1 MVYARRGVMQ
11 ELNIDSVRASQR
23 PSLVKHVRLQIDPM
37 TGEPVLLS
45 QEAVLTLNRP
55 GYEILQ
61 RCDGT
66 RTLTQ
71 LISEL
76 EVQYQATNGTLGP
89 DVLRYV
95 DELSQKGLLQWI

>member
-1 MVYARRGVMQ
+1 MQ
-11 ELNIDSVRASQR
+11 ELSIDSARASQR
-23 PSLVKHVRLQIDPM
+23 PALVKHVRLQIDPV

-45 QEAVLTLNRP
+45 QEAVLTLNRS

-61 RCDGT
+61 RCDGS

-71 LISEL
+71 LIREL
-76 EVQYQATNGTLGP
+76 ETQYQVTNGKLVP

-95 DELSQKGLLQWI
+95 DILSQKGLLQWI

>member
-1 MVYARRGVMQ
+1 MQ
-11 ELNIDSVRASQR
+11 ELNINTAYASKR
-23 PSLVKHVRLQIDPM
+23 PSLVKHVRLQIDRV

-45 QEAVLTLNRP
+45 QEAVLTLNRS

-71 LISEL
+71 IIGEL
-76 EVQYQATNGTLGP
+76 ERQYPTVKADLVR
-89 DVLRYV
+89 DVLQYV
-95 DELSQKGLLQWI
+95 DKLNQKGFLQWI

>member
-1 MVYARRGVMQ
+1 MH
-11 ELNIDSVRASQR
+11 ELSIDSARASQR
-23 PSLVKHVRLQIDPM
+23 PSLVKHVRLQIDPV

-45 QEAVLTLNRP
+45 QEAVLTLNRS

-61 RCDGT
+61 RCDGS
-66 RTLTQ
+66 RTLSQ

-76 EVQYQATNGTLGP
+76 ETQYQVPNGKSVP

-95 DELSQKGLLQWI
+95 DKLTQKGLLQWI

>member
-1 MVYARRGVMQ
+1 MQ
-11 ELNIDSVRASQR
+11 ELSINTVYASKR
-23 PSLVKHVRLQIDPM
+23 PSLVKHVRLQIDRV

-45 QEAVLTLNRP
+45 QEAVLTLNRS

-76 EVQYQATNGTLGP
+76 EGQYQATNGTLGP

-95 DELSQKGLLQWI
+95 EGLSQKGLLQWI

>member
-1 MVYARRGVMQ
+1 MQ
-11 ELNIDSVRASQR
+11 ELSIDSARASQR
-23 PSLVKHVRLQIDPM
+23 PALVKHARLQIDPV

-45 QEAVLTLNRP
+45 QETVLTLNRS

-61 RCDGT
+61 RCDGS
-66 RTLTQ
+66 RTLSQ

-76 EVQYQATNGTLGP
+76 ETQYQVPNGKLVP

-95 DELSQKGLLQWI
+95 DKLSQKGLLQWI

>member
-1 MVYARRGVMQ
+1 MQ
-11 ELNIDSVRASQR
+11 ELSIDSARASQR
-23 PSLVKHVRLQIDPM
+23 PSLVKHVRLQIDPV

-45 QEAVLTLNRP
+45 QEAVLTLNRS

-71 LISEL
+71 LIKEL
-76 EVQYQATNGTLGP
+76 EAQYQLTSDTLVP
-89 DVLRYV
+89 DVLRYI
-95 DELSQKGLLQWI
+95 DKLSQKGLLQWI

>member
-1 MVYARRGVMQ
+1 MQ
-11 ELNIDSVRASQR
+11 ELIIDSARAFQR
-23 PSLVKHVRLQIDPM
+23 PALVKHVRLQIEPV

-45 QEAVLTLNRP
+45 QEAVLTLNRC

-61 RCDGT
+61 RCDGS

-76 EVQYQATNGTLGP
+76 ETQYQVNDGKLAS

-95 DELSQKGLLQWI
+95 DKLSRKGLLQWI

>member
-1 MVYARRGVMQ
+1 MQ
-11 ELNIDSVRASQR
+11 ELSIDSARASQR
-23 PSLVKHVRLQIDPM
+23 PSLAKYVRLQIDPV

-45 QEAVLTLNRP
+45 QEAVLTLNRS

-61 RCDGT
+61 RCDGR

-76 EVQYQATNGTLGP
+76 ETQYQVNNGKLVP

-95 DELSQKGLLQWI
+95 DTLNRKGLLQWI

>member
-1 MVYARRGVMQ
+1 MQEWSINTVYA
-11 ELNIDSVRASQR
+11 SKR
-23 PSLVKHVRLQIDPM
+23 PSLVKHVRLQIDRV

-45 QEAVLTLNRP
+45 QEAVLTLNRS
-55 GYEILQ
+55 GYEVLQ

-76 EVQYQATNGTLGP
+76 EAQYQATNGTLGP

-95 DELSQKGLLQWI
+95 EELSQKGLLQWI

>member
-1 MVYARRGVMQ
+1 MQ
-11 ELNIDSVRASQR
+11 ELNIDSVRASQC

-66 RTLTQ
+66 RTLTE
-71 LISEL
+71 LIREL
-76 EVQYQATNGTLGP
+76 EAQYQTTNGTLVL

>member
-1 MVYARRGVMQ
+1 MH
-11 ELNIDSVRASQR
+11 ELSIDSARASQC
-23 PSLVKHVRLQIDPM
+23 PSLVKHVRLQIDPV

-45 QEAVLTLNRP
+45 QEAVLTLNRS

-61 RCDGT
+61 RCDGS

-76 EVQYQATNGTLGP
+76 ETQYQVPNGKLVP

-95 DELSQKGLLQWI
+95 DKLSQKGLLQWI

>member
-1 MVYARRGVMQ
+1 MQ
-11 ELNIDSVRASQR
+11 ELSIDSARASQR
-23 PSLVKHVRLQIDPM
+23 PCLVKHVRLQIDPV

-45 QEAVLTLNRP
+45 QEAVLTLNRS

-61 RCDGT
+61 RCDGS

-71 LISEL
+71 LIREL
-76 EVQYQATNGTLGP
+76 ETQYQVPNRKLVP

-95 DELSQKGLLQWI
+95 DKLSQKGLLQWI